1 MSTRRARDARSTAR
15 TTGIGDAGLDV
26 VRPADAGW
34 TLIELVIVILLI
46 TVLAGISLANYRHA
60 VTGSQEAVMR
70 EDLFAM
76 RDAIDQYYADKA
88 QYPASIEALAT
99 DGYLRKI
106 PEDPFT
112 KSASTWVVVPA
123 EPDPNNPNAEPGVF
137 DVKSGSEATAMDGT
151 KYADW

>member
-1 MSTRRARDARSTAR
+1 MRSTER
-15 TTGIGDAGLDV
+15 TTKTGDVTLNG
-26 VRPADAGW
+26 VRRSDAGW

-60 VTGSQEAVMR
+60 VTRSQEAVMR

-88 QYPASIEALAT
+88 QYPASLDALVT

-112 KSASTWVVVPA
+112 KSASTWTVVPA

-137 DVKSGSEATAMDGT
+137 DVKTGSDGTAMDGT